1 MNNKKYLK
9 PSADYVS
16 FYSKEE
22 IMSVMDIAIYGRESD
37 DGTDVTLSNPSCNVG
52 TGGSIPGGW
61 DD

>member
-37 DGTDVTLSNPSCNVG
+37 DGTNPDLSLPSGNVG
-52 TGGSIPGGW
+52 TGGSVPGGW

>member
-37 DGTDVTLSNPSCNVG
+37 DGTNADLSRPSGNVG
-52 TGGSIPGGW
+52 TGGNVPGNW